1 MASLKFILGIVPQT
15 AKIEQ
20 AEAALLKEY
29 DDFQEFSGSKE
40 LKRYEELDKLINSGE
55 FAQKKKEIMS
65 RNFKNTDEYKKE
77 QEYIGRK
84 KSKNIRDYYKIK
96 GSHNL
101 EEFNQTESSDDLK
114 KFEKLNAY
122 IGSSEFSEEKQ
133 KAGKEYKTTDAFSK
147 EQEYLQLKKS
157 SRLVK
162 YFKFKNSALYQNYT
176 KLDGS
181 KEISEYEELEKF
193 IGSEKFKQV
202 KTYMALSPKK
212 KYEQSDEFKLEE
224 EYNTLKKSEKI
235 LWYFRLLKKNDFH
248 TITDW
253 ELTFEDNFDSA
264 KLDAKKWM
272 TNYYW
277 GDVLLKD
284 TYALPGD
291 KQFYTNGK
299 NIEIKDSI
307 LKIIT
312 KKETASGKIW
322 NPVLGFQE
330 TEFNY
335 TSGLIS
341 TGKSFRQ
348 QYGKVVAKIRLKNA
362 PVRQAAWM
370 QADTIL
376 PHLDLVKYDRN
387 RINLG
392 SYFGNMSEKGGL
404 KKKLFKT
411 GGGKYTSDFFI
422 YTLEWSPEM
431 IVWKINGMDAL
442 SQKDNIPQQSMY
454 IVFSA
459 GITGTISDSQLP
471 STMEI
476 DYIKVY
482 KRKD

>member
-1 MASLKFILGIVPQT
+1 MVPRT

-29 DDFQEFSGSKE
+29 NDFQEYSDSKE
-40 LKRYEELDKLINSGE
+40 LKRYEELDKLIHSGE
-55 FAQKKKEIMS
+55 FAEKKKEILS

-77 QEYIGRK
+77 QEYLRLK
-84 KSKNIRDYYKIK
+84 KSKSVRDYFKIK
-96 GSHNL
+96 GSGTL
-101 EEFNQTESSDDLK
+101 EEFKQTEASDDLK
-114 KFEKLNAY
+114 KFEKLSAY
-122 IGSSEFSEEKQ
+122 ISSGEFSEDKQ
-133 KAGKEYKTTDAFSK
+133 KAGKEYKNSEAFQK
-147 EQEYLQLKKS
+147 EKEYLQLKKS
-157 SRLVK
+157 TRLVK
-162 YFKFKNSALYQNYT
+162 YFKFKNSPLYQNFV

-193 IGSEKFKQV
+193 VGSEEFKKV
-202 KTYMALSPKK
+202 KQYMALSPKK
-212 KYEQSDEFKLEE
+212 KYEQSDERKLEE
-224 EYNTLKKSEKI
+224 EYYTLKKSEKI
-235 LWYFRLLKKNDFH
+235 LWYFGLLKKNDFYK
-248 TITDW
+248 ITDW
-253 ELTFEDNFDSA
+253 ELTFEDNFDNA

-291 KQFYTNGK
+291 KQFYTAGK
-299 NIEIKDSI
+299 NIEINDSI

-312 KKETASGKIW
+312 RKETAKGKIW
-322 NPVLGFQE
+322 HPVLGFQE

-348 QYGKVVAKIRLKNA
+348 KNGKVVAKIKLKNV

-370 QADTIL
+370 QADTML

-392 SYFGNMSEKGGL
+392 SYWGNISEKGGL
-404 KKKLFKT
+404 KKKLFRT

-422 YTLEWSPEM
+422 YTLEWSPEK
-431 IVWKINGMDAL
+431 ISWKINDLEAV
-442 SQKDNIPQQSMY
+442 SQADNIPQDPMY
-454 IVFSA
+454 IVISA
-459 GITGTISDSQLP
+459 GVTGQVSDSQLP
-471 STMEI
+471 AAMEI
-476 DYIKVY
+476 DYVKVY
-482 KRKD
+482 RKKE